1 MITKKIISD
10 ILQDIRKV
18 CENQGNCDYCL
29 LNNVICIHIPGAF
42 IPSQWTDD
50 DLYKVLK

>member
-1 MITKKIISD
+1 MIPKKIVSD

-29 LNNVICIHIPGAF
+29 LNNVICIHIPAVF